1 MKSFKA
7 VFKQIFLQK
16 VKYIHL
22 VLLIQIITIILLA
35 LFSNKGR
42 EINAVVS
49 EIGLTSTVIA
59 DLVITIILCW
69 QNERINSSQTWQLI
83 PLASSAKYI
92 ANVLSSVL
100 GCIYIFIIQ
109 LLINF
114 ILLLP
119 YLSASPVPININNL
133 EYGVIHDYF
142 QLCVSLFLLVLVI
155 FTFVSFVNFLS
166 YLIINILPTNTKW
179 VRLLV
184 TVVLTVVAT
193 YILGSTSTGSI
204 SDWLKP
210 NVQYIID
217 ILIFGGFDLWLINKY
232 VESKVK

>member
-1 MKSFKA
+1 M
-7 VFKQIFLQK
+7 
-16 VKYIHL
+16 
-22 VLLIQIITIILLA
+22 IQIITIILLA

-42 EINAVVS
+42 EINTVLS

-69 QNERINSSQTWQLI
+69 Q
-83 PLASSAKYI
+83 
-92 ANVLSSVL
+92 
-100 GCIYIFIIQ
+100 
-109 LLINF
+109 
-114 ILLLP
+114 
-119 YLSASPVPININNL
+119 
-133 EYGVIHDYF
+133 
-142 QLCVSLFLLVLVI
+142 
-155 FTFVSFVNFLS
+155 FVNFLS

-184 TVVLTVVAT
+184 IVVLTVVAT
-193 YILGSTSTGSI
+193 YIFGSTSTGSI

-232 VESKVK
+232 VESKIK

>member
-42 EINAVVS
+42 EINTVLS

-83 PLASSAKYI
+83 LLASSAKYI

-133 EYGVIHDYF
+133 EYGVVHDYF

-184 TVVLTVVAT
+184 IVVLTVVAT
-193 YILGSTSTGSI
+193 YIFGSTSTGSI

-232 VESKVK
+232 VESKIK

>member
-42 EINAVVS
+42 EINTVLS

-133 EYGVIHDYF
+133 EYGVVHDYF

-184 TVVLTVVAT
+184 IVVLTVVAT
-193 YILGSTSTGSI
+193 YIFGSTSTGSI
-204 SDWLKP
+204 DRKS
-210 NVQYIID
+210 V
-217 ILIFGGFDLWLINKY
+217 
-232 VESKVK
+232 V

>member
-1 MKSFKA
+1 M
-7 VFKQIFLQK
+7 
-16 VKYIHL
+16 
-22 VLLIQIITIILLA
+22 LIQIITIILLA

-42 EINAVVS
+42 EINTVLS

-133 EYGVIHDYF
+133 EYGVVHDYF
-142 QLCVSLFLLVLVI
+142 QLCVSLFL
-155 FTFVSFVNFLS
+155 FLF
-166 YLIINILPTNTKW
+166 I
-179 VRLLV
+179 V
-184 TVVLTVVAT
+184 
-193 YILGSTSTGSI
+193 
-204 SDWLKP
+204 
-210 NVQYIID
+210 
-217 ILIFGGFDLWLINKY
+217 
-232 VESKVK
+232 